1 VPEVEGD
8 PSKLHRKGR
17 GCNFSVTLPPHSTP
31 GISDVTIPVS
41 ACCVRVLNNTLPG
54 AAAARHRRRAGI
66 SRQMAHAAL
75 ALGALL
81 LAGAAPRA
89 LTAQRPGPLAATFQ
103 GRVYDAVTGTP
114 LVGATIT
121 ATSAGLST
129 RTDSLGR
136 FQLTGLPAGIVR
148 LLVTAPG
155 YQRGPLTLP
164 LAPREVLEREL
175 ELEPLGATPAAA
187 DSGPR
192 AQRLATVPVTAMP
205 GMGNRFLDFERRRAT
220 GRGQYRTR
228 EEIETGQ
235 FNSLQDVLRTLRGVQ
250 MVCSGGYCQAQMVRA
265 TLGCPPQYIIDE
277 REDNDFG
284 PVVPV
289 RDIQGIEVYTGAG
302 DVPGEFAGSTAACGV
317 IVVWTTN
324 GRAPRRK

>member
-1 VPEVEGD
+1 VTI
-8 PSKLHRKGR
+8 PS
-17 GCNFSVTLPPHSTP
+17 HSTT
-31 GISDVTIPVS
+31 GIPDVTIPVS
-41 ACCVRVLNNTLPG
+41 PSCVSILRTLRLGTALVRPHARATSALRVL
-54 AAAARHRRRAGI
+54 
-66 SRQMAHAAL
+66 S
-75 ALGALL
+75 ALL
-81 LAGAAPRA
+81 VLTAPG
-89 LTAQRPGPLAATFQ
+89 LLLAQRPGALAATFQ

-114 LVGATIT
+114 LVGATVT

-136 FQLTGLPAGIVR
+136 FLLAGLPPGLVR

-175 ELEPLGATPAAA
+175 ELEPLGAGAAAA
-187 DSGPR
+187 DTGPR
-192 AQRLATVPVTAMP
+192 AQRLPAVPVTAMP
-205 GMGNRFLDFERRRAT
+205 GMGSRFLDFERRRAT

-228 EEIETGQ
+228 DEIEAGQ

>member
-1 VPEVEGD
+1 VTF
-8 PSKLHRKGR
+8 PS
-17 GCNFSVTLPPHSTP
+17 HSRIRIP
-31 GISDVTIPVS
+31 DVTIPVS
-41 ACCVRVLNNTLPG
+41 PTCVSTLIK
-54 AAAARHRRRAGI
+54 RRRFAELARRGA
-66 SRQMAHAAL
+66 R
-75 ALGALL
+75 ALGARHALAAL
-81 LAGAAPRA
+81 LALLAPMG
-89 LTAQRPGPLAATFQ
+89 LVAQRPGALAATFQ

-114 LVGATIT
+114 LVGATVT

-136 FQLTGLPAGIVR
+136 FLLAGLPPGLVR

-175 ELEPLGATPAAA
+175 ELEPLGAGTAAA
-187 DSGPR
+187 DTGPR
-192 AQRLATVPVTAMP
+192 AQRLPTVPVTAMP
-205 GMGNRFLDFERRRAT
+205 GMGSRFLDFERRRAT

-228 EEIETGQ
+228 DEIEAGQ

>member
-1 VPEVEGD
+1 M
-8 PSKLHRKGR
+8 
-17 GCNFSVTLPPHSTP
+17 TLPSLSTP
-31 GISDVTIPVS
+31 GISDVSIPVS
-41 ACCVRVLNNTLPG
+41 PSCVRILKSSLPSPSP
-54 AAAARHRRRAGI
+54 RRRRGRVGT
-66 SRQMAHAAL
+66 SRRGARATLVL
-75 ALGALL
+75 AALL
-81 LAGAAPRA
+81 LALAAPRA
-89 LTAQRPGPLAATFQ
+89 LAAQRPGPLAATFQ

-136 FQLTGLPAGIVR
+136 FQLTGIPAGIVR
-148 LLVTAPG
+148 LLVSAPG

-175 ELEPLGATPAAA
+175 ELEPLGAAPAAP

-228 EEIETGQ
+228 DEIEAGQ

>member
-1 VPEVEGD
+1 VTI
-8 PSKLHRKGR
+8 PS
-17 GCNFSVTLPPHSTP
+17 HSTT
-31 GISDVTIPVS
+31 GIPDVTIPVS
-41 ACCVRVLNNTLPG
+41 PSCVSILRTLRLGTALVRPHARATSALRVL
-54 AAAARHRRRAGI
+54 
-66 SRQMAHAAL
+66 S
-75 ALGALL
+75 ALL
-81 LAGAAPRA
+81 VLTAPG
-89 LTAQRPGPLAATFQ
+89 LLLAQRPGALAATFQ

-114 LVGATIT
+114 LVGATVT

-136 FQLTGLPAGIVR
+136 FLLAGLPPGLVR

-175 ELEPLGATPAAA
+175 ELEPLGAGAAAA
-187 DSGPR
+187 DTGPR
-192 AQRLATVPVTAMP
+192 APRLPAGPVTAMP
-205 GMGNRFLDFERRRAT
+205 GMGSRFLDFERRRAT

-228 EEIETGQ
+228 DEIEAGQ

>member
-1 VPEVEGD
+1 MTI
-8 PSKLHRKGR
+8 PSH
-17 GCNFSVTLPPHSTP
+17 FTT
-31 GISDVTIPVS
+31 GIPDVIIPVS
-41 ACCVRVLNNTLPG
+41 PTCVFILTKLRPGTDVARQHARATSTL
-54 AAAARHRRRAGI
+54 RAL
-66 SRQMAHAAL
+66 AAL
-75 ALGALL
+75 PVLTALL
-81 LAGAAPRA
+81 VLTAPG
-89 LTAQRPGPLAATFQ
+89 LLLAQRPGALAATFQ

-114 LVGATIT
+114 LVGATVT

-136 FQLTGLPAGIVR
+136 FLLAGLPPGLVR

-175 ELEPLGATPAAA
+175 ELEPLGAGTAAA
-187 DSGPR
+187 DTGPR
-192 AQRLATVPVTAMP
+192 AQRLPTVPVTAMP
-205 GMGNRFLDFERRRAT
+205 GMGSRFLDFERRRAT

-228 EEIETGQ
+228 DEIEAGQ

>member
-1 VPEVEGD
+1 
-8 PSKLHRKGR
+8 
-17 GCNFSVTLPPHSTP
+17 
-31 GISDVTIPVS
+31 
-41 ACCVRVLNNTLPG
+41 
-54 AAAARHRRRAGI
+54 
-66 SRQMAHAAL
+66 MAFRPRL
-75 ALGALL
+75 LCALL
-81 LAGAAPRA
+81 LLGTGVTPWA
-89 LTAQRPGPLAATFQ
+89 LPAQRPDPRAATFQ
-103 GRVYDAVTGTP
+103 GRVYDAATGAP
-114 LVGATIT
+114 LAGATVT
-121 ATSAGLST
+121 ATSAGRST

-136 FQLTGLPAGIVR
+136 FQLTGLPPGIVR
-148 LLVTAPG
+148 LLVSAPG

-175 ELEPLGATPAAA
+175 ELEPLGAAPPA
-187 DSGPR
+187 DSGSR
-192 AQRLATVPVTAMP
+192 AQPLPTVPVTAMP

-228 EEIETGQ
+228 DEIEAGH

-265 TLGCPPQYIIDE
+265 TLGCPPQYIVDE

-284 PVVPV
+284 PAVAI

-302 DVPGEFAGSTAACGV
+302 DVPGEFAGSNAACGV